1 MKKLIVLLAL
11 LLPLLALS
19 QEQEIDGTWK
29 FHPSFLL
36 SQASDMIDT
45 EHHVY
50 ALANGALVELDK
62 TSGQVRTLSHLNGL
76 SDTKVKN
83 IYYNYDKRY
92 LMVVYSSSNID
103 LVYEDGRIVNISD
116 LADVV
121 MNASR
126 VIKDVTFSPGKAWL
140 ATGFGLAVL
149 DDEAMRV
156 TEFRTYGTEF
166 TSLAQV
172 GQWLIACSGSKL
184 YATQG
189 ARESLGDFSLQGI
202 SLAAARVRAA
212 TDTTFFLLGTNAL
225 NLCKLNEKNDWVVDS
240 TLVALTPNNLQPTAG
255 GWLANFRADKCYYT
269 IANNESLTLTKVDG
283 NNTSLFSCSPDADG
297 TVWQIDAN
305 GIHEKGKTV
314 YYKPDGMYLRSAT
327 TRLWYC
333 MYNTWDKNFYVTSG
347 DQKNNQLIGN
357 SNWIKHVLAY
367 DGNQWVDATPSA
379 LRSTNRMAK
388 IAFIP
393 GMANSYFLSDRGAI
407 IYRVVDGVVNGQ
419 LRASNVNAPLH
430 YPTTS
435 NGIVCWEPA
444 LLVDNDCNLWMMGT
458 DGGGNNTYKVVAMLP
473 KEKLLADTINV
484 DDWYT
489 YDYSLFKPS
498 HAQRQSIVCSTT
510 GEKVY
515 VSGYVEDQI
524 NVWRLNPATNDPHD
538 IQVFHSDKFIDQN
551 GRAIDWHLREV
562 HVLAADSTGN
572 VWVGSAQG
580 VFYFKTDEVF
590 NPDFRVTTPVA
601 VEGEV
606 SPYDLRVT
614 SIAADPS
621 NRKWIGTFDN
631 GLFVV
636 SPDGSKVLKHYD
648 TDNSALPSSF
658 VHEVAASADRAV
670 VVTEN
675 GIVELDM
682 GDVASATDYTAVTAA
697 PTFVE
702 PGYTGYVTIGQVDVG
717 ACVRITDRDGNI
729 VREFTATS
737 NQVAWDT
744 CLENGERVPT
754 GVYNIYAGLSADQ
767 LPGTPQ
773 VRVKIIK

>member
-126 VIKDVTFSPGKAWL
+126 VINDVTFSPGKAWL

-255 GWLANFRADKCYYT
+255 GWLANFRASSCYYT
-269 IANNESLTLTKVDG
+269 IANNEVLTLTKVNG

-305 GIHEKGKTV
+305 GIHEKGKTT
-314 YYKPDGMYLRSAT
+314 YYKPDGMYLRSAGIT
-327 TRLWYC
+327 LWYSL
-333 MYNTWDKNFYVTSG
+333 YDRWADKFFVTTA
-347 DQKNNQLIGN
+347 DQNWYLGN
-357 SNWIKHVLAY
+357 VSHQKHILSY
-367 DGNQWVDATPSA
+367 DGSQWTDDTPSA
-379 LRSTNRMAK
+379 LRSTVK
-388 IAFIP
+388 LTKLAFIP
-393 GMANSYFLSDRGAI
+393 GMANSYFAADRTNAF
-407 IYRVVDGVVNGQ
+407 YRVINGQ
-419 LRASNVNAPLH
+419 LKGKFVAHGASGLLH
-430 YPTTS
+430 YPPTTGNA
-435 NGIVCWEPA
+435 NGICWEPG
-444 LLVDNDCNLWMMGT
+444 LLVDNHRNLWMIGT
-458 DGGGNNTYKVVAMLP
+458 WGGGSSKYQIVAMLP
-473 KEKLLADTINV
+473 AEKLLSDTVNV
-484 DDWYT
+484 DDWVT
-489 YDYSLFKPS
+489 YDYSQFS
-498 HAQRQSIVCSTT
+498 FSYAQRQSFVQSTT
-510 GEKVY
+510 DVMAY
-515 VSGYVEDQI
+515 VGGYHGDQL
-524 NVWRLNPATNDPHD
+524 NFWRLKPGTTE
-538 IQVFHSDKFIDQN
+538 IEVFKSKDFIDQK
-551 GRAIDWHLREV
+551 GRAIDWYLRETNC
-562 HVLAADSTGN
+562 LAPDSTGN
-572 VWVGSAQG
+572 IWIGAKQG
-580 VFYFKTDEVF
+580 LFYVKADEVF
-590 NPDFRVTTPVA
+590 NPGFRVTVPDA
-601 VEGEV
+601 ADGDD
-606 SPYDLRVT
+606 SPYNKTIVC
-614 SIAADPS
+614 IGVDPY
-621 NRKWIGTFDN
+621 NRKWIGTRED

-636 SPDGSKVLKHYD
+636 SPDGSKVLQHYS

-658 VHEVAASADRAV
+658 IYGVAASADRAV

-675 GIVELDM
+675 GVVELDM
-682 GDVASATDYTAVTAA
+682 NDVASATDYTAVTAA

-744 CLENGERVPT
+744 CDETGERVPT
-754 GVYNIYAGLSADQ
+754 GVYSIYAGLSADQ